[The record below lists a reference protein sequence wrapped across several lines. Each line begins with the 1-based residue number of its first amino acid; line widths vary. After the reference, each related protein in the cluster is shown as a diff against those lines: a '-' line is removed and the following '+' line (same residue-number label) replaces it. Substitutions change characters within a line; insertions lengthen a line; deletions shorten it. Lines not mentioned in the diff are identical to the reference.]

1 MARTQNMGE
10 RDAAGATPSAPSR
23 DENTALLPRSVRRW
37 MLAGMATLLLA
48 ALYLIS
54 VRGTAILFDL
64 RDAVSA
70 LCF

>member
-1 MARTQNMGE
+1 MTRTQNVEE
-10 RDAAGATPSAPSR
+10 RDAAGAAPSASSR
-23 DENTALLPRSVRRW
+23 DDNTTLLPRAVRRW
-37 MLAGMATLLLA
+37 MLAGMTALLLA